1 MSKFIKITNLILNV
15 KYIQSISVKP
25 DKYHI
30 NMVSSMFDGKSMSIA
45 GFGIGSISSHNAEIE
60 VCIHKNSIDYKIIS
74 DWIDSQ

>member
-1 MSKFIKITNLILNV
+1 MSRFIKITNLILNV

-30 NMVSSMFDGKSMSIA
+30 HMVSSMFDGKSISVA

-60 VCIHKNSIDYKIIS
+60 VCKIKNSIDYKIIS

>member
-1 MSKFIKITNLILNV
+1 
-15 KYIQSISVKP
+15 
-25 DKYHI
+25 
-30 NMVSSMFDGKSMSIA
+30 MVSSMFDGKSMSIA